1 MAVGTGSARVRILA
15 RKAEI
20 LLVVKARVLEIEF
33 DNGSVIQHTAVG
45 EEIARRFLSSA
56 SPGSYYKD
64 NIQEEF
70 TVRRVR

>member
-1 MAVGTGSARVRILA
+1 MAIERKPIRRGGIKSAGYDRN
-15 RKAEI
+15 
-20 LLVVKARVLEIEF
+20 ARVLEIEF

-45 EEIARRFLSSA
+45 EEIARRFIASS